1 MIEISIA
8 CLLLGA
14 AWQWWDGHGRLYGG
28 MPTLARLAVAGLI
41 VSLALWSTGLP
52 ILISLI
58 CGVVALLNTHMGYTK
73 WESYKWMVP
82 RFGSPALIVFLLTGS
97 WLYPL
102 LCATAGAI
110 YPLLYN
116 VNRGEEMARLSRGAA
131 ILGGLSLIPYMS
143 IAPIIILG

>member
-8 CLLLGA
+8 CLILGA
-14 AWQWWDGHGRLYGG
+14 AWQWWDGHGWLL
-28 MPTLARLAVAGLI
+28 PTLARLGVAGLI
-41 VSLALWSTGLP
+41 VGLALWSTGLP
-52 ILISLI
+52 ILVSII

-73 WESYKWMVP
+73 WESYKWMIP
-82 RFGSPALIVFLLTGS
+82 RFGVPALVVFLLTGS

-116 VNRGEEMARLSRGAA
+116 VNRGEEIARLPRGAA

-143 IAPIIILG
+143 VGPWVSWGI